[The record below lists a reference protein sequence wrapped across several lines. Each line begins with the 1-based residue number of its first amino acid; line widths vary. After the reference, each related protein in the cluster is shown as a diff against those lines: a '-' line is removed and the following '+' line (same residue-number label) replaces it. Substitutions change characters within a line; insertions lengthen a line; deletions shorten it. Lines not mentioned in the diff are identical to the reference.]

1 MITFTLP
8 DDDAAMVLKML
19 LALTMIAE
27 REGAHDITYPL
38 SLLEELTRQTEM
50 QIAAVNDNVS
60 IH

>member
-27 REGAHDITYPL
+27 GDGKDIEYPL
-38 SLLEELTRQTEM
+38 QLLEVLTRQTEM

-60 IH
+60 VH